1 MERCD
6 VDVMFLPIQGR
17 AMLMWL
23 CAQLVLQDILV
34 FMDLGRGF
42 GAIALLWTFRKILC

>member
-17 AMLMWL
+17 AMLMWV

-42 GAIALLWTFRKILC
+42 GAIALLCTFRKILC